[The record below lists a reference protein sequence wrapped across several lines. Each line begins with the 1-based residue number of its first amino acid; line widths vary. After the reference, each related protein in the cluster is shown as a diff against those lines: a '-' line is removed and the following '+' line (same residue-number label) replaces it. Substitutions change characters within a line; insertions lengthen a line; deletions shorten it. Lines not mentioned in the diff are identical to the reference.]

1 MINTKKVNAVLL
13 ALIMVFSMCVP
24 AFASSRVIDGTV
36 YYVCDSCD
44 YASDRKADYNS
55 HVASVHGGDGNNS
68 TSGSSNSSSNSS
80 STSSSSSS
88 SSSGG
93 SALDQAVNGGF
104 VAANYYECPGCG
116 KRYTSLSD
124 YNDCVDSHNNGV
136 DMHWKTYI
144 NQTLPEIFQT
154 LMTYVQYFYESLYNL
169 GFDKILYT
177 NLESFFSAL
186 TSSIMAFMD
195 LTSASDSTESDVA
208 GAMTDL
214 ESTVN
219 SVDLSGTVLAG
230 FIDTVKTIINTI
242 KQKIKDLYSGNKETT
257 VEITEAEA
265 PAETGSAN
273 VGIAV
278 FAAISV
284 AAAAAFVCTKKKA

>member
-24 AFASSRVIDGTV
+24 AFATTRVIDDTT
-36 YYVCDSCD
+36 YYVCDACD
-44 YASDRKADYNS
+44 YVSNSKSDYNL
-55 HVASVHGGDGNNS
+55 HVASVHGGADTS
-68 TSGSSNSSSNSS
+68 SGSNTN
-80 STSSSSSS
+80 TNSSSSSS

-93 SALDQAVNGGF
+93 SALDSAVNGGY
-104 VAANYYECPGCG
+104 VASNYYECPGCG
-116 KRYTSLSD
+116 KRYTSLED

-136 DMHWKTYI
+136 DMHWKAYV

-186 TSSIMAFMD
+186 TSSIMTFMD
-195 LTSASDSTESDVA
+195 LTSASDTTESDVA

-214 ESTVN
+214 ESTAN

-230 FIDTVKTIINTI
+230 FIDTVKSIINTI

-284 AAAAAFVCTKKKA
+284 AAAAAFVCTKRKA

>member
-24 AFASSRVIDGTV
+24 AFATTRVIDNTT
-36 YYVCDSCD
+36 YYICDAGD
-44 YASDRKADYNS
+44 YLSTDKSGYDS
-55 HVASVHGGDGNNS
+55 HVASVHGGADS
-68 TSGSSNSSSNSS
+68 TTTT
-80 STSSSSSS
+80 TSSSSSS
-88 SSSGG
+88 G
-93 SALDQAVNGGF
+93 SALDSAVNGGY
-104 VAANYYECPGCG
+104 VASNYYECPGCG
-116 KRYTSLSD
+116 KRYTSLED

-136 DMHWKTYI
+136 DMHWKTYV

-186 TSSIMAFMD
+186 TSSIMTFMD
-195 LTSASDSTESDVA
+195 LTSASDTTESDVA

-214 ESTVN
+214 ESTAN

-230 FIDTVKTIINTI
+230 FIDTVKSIINTI

-284 AAAAAFVCTKKKA
+284 AAAAAFVCTKRKA

>member
-13 ALIMVFSMCVP
+13 ALIIVFSMCVP
-24 AFASSRVIDGTV
+24 AFATTYVDNYGTPYYMCDLCTYSCYEKAEYSSHI
-36 YYVCDSCD
+36 
-44 YASDRKADYNS
+44 
-55 HVASVHGGDGNNS
+55 ASVHGGADS
-68 TSGSSNSSSNSS
+68 TTTTT
-80 STSSSSSS
+80 TSSSSSS
-88 SSSGG
+88 G
-93 SALDQAVNGGF
+93 SALDSAVSGGY
-104 VAANYYECPGCG
+104 VASNYYECPGCG
-116 KRYTSLSD
+116 KRYTSLED

-136 DMHWKTYI
+136 DMHWKAYV

-177 NLESFFSAL
+177 NLETFFSAI
-186 TSSIMAFMD
+186 TSSIMTFMD
-195 LTSASDSTESDVA
+195 LTSASDTTESDVA

-230 FIDTVKTIINTI
+230 FIDTVKSIINTI

-284 AAAAAFVCTKKKA
+284 AAAAAFVCTKRKA

>member
-24 AFASSRVIDGTV
+24 AFASSRVINGTM
-36 YYVCDSCD
+36 YYICDACNYTAD
-44 YASDRKADYNS
+44 NQADYNS
-55 HVASVHGGDGNNS
+55 HVASAHGGADAS
-68 TSGSSNSSSNSS
+68 SGSNTNTNSNSSSSG
-80 STSSSSSS
+80 SSSSS
-88 SSSGG
+88 SSSG
-93 SALDQAVNGGF
+93 SALDNAVSRGYVSN
-104 VAANYYECPGCG
+104 NYYECPGCG
-116 KRYTSLSD
+116 KRYTTLEE

-136 DMHWKTYI
+136 DMHWKAYV

-186 TSSIMAFMD
+186 TSSIMTFMD
-195 LTSASDSTESDVA
+195 LTSASDTTESDVA

-214 ESTVN
+214 ESTAN

-230 FIDTVKTIINTI
+230 FIDTVKSIINTI

-284 AAAAAFVCTKKKA
+284 AAAAAFVCTKRKA